1 MLQTERL
8 RLRRYTL
15 EDAPFVLRLLNER
28 SFIDNIGDRGVRSL
42 DDARRYLETGPLASY
57 AAHGFGLWL
66 IELLMTGK
74 SIGMCGL
81 LKRDALPDADL
92 GYALLPEFAA
102 QGFAFEA
109 ADATLSYG
117 SKAFGLSRVLAI
129 VSPHN
134 ARSIRLLERLG
145 FVFERPI
152 RMSADAD
159 EIRLYARDA

>member
-1 MLQTERL
+1 MLLTERL

-15 EDAPFVLRLLNER
+15 DDAPFVLRLLNER

-42 DDARRYLETGPLASY
+42 DDARLYLQNGPLASY
-57 AAHGFGLWL
+57 AVHGFGLWL
-66 IELLMTGK
+66 IELLTTGAP
-74 SIGMCGL
+74 IGMCGL
-81 LKRDALPDADL
+81 LKREALQDVDL

-117 SKAFGLSRVLAI
+117 TQAFGLSRVLAI

-134 ARSIRLLERLG
+134 TRSIRLLERLG
-145 FVFERPI
+145 FEFERPI

-159 EIRLYARDA
+159 EIRLYARDP